1 MCEVYPQGP
10 EHCDQLA
17 QQDCPVPVP
26 IEHGESFL
34 HLVDLQV
41 RELVRQA
48 GHVVSHWVVR
58 CQVPLTE
65 AFKVAKKNFT
75 LFYGVWVE
83 FEVIFTFFILCF

>member
-58 CQVPLTE
+58 CQVSVPLTE

-75 LFYGVWVE
+75 LFYGV
-83 FEVIFTFFILCF
+83 